1 MFDGWEHIE
10 SFISLATTS
19 CACSMNQYSAQQV
32 RALWLPVFPV
42 TWCQYLQGQGP
53 AWHFNSQFANCP
65 SLLPVPGQQMPPT
78 WLGPG
83 QLGQPSQQCR
93 PSSPRPFR
101 GQWSPIPQR
110 QRRSGQQR
118 AQPAPM
124 PRPTFPANQQ
134 TLHERTAGSFPNWP
148 PYGSLQ
154 HWAAGLEPGP
164 PNWLQHRR
172 RHAQSQGMPPEQLRG
187 SPLRPD
193 PVFMPV
199 AAPAAA
205 PAARAAWVPDNR
217 PNWHNR
223 SYRSNHPPTPECF
236 AGPSEGFQPRP
247 SPWWEPLHVGSFADA
262 PPETPRRMNCG
273 WSPRDGA
280 DDWRSWPDPQ
290 HIMSDIRSHMPEMA
304 SVMRDINAA
313 VAHMQQ
319 QTDQA
324 GHQQDHA
331 RPQMDQA
338 RRQTDF
344 AGSQT
349 DWVERHA
356 PRQQRLGPSHAA
368 RQDLGQRHGEG
379 CAVHEE
385 PLPSP
390 QEPVS
395 RGRRRGRSGGRG
407 RGQNR
412 FGGCT
417 VDNPNLQAVRHIG
430 PNNRDGRLRRR
441 NEPPPRSSED
451 AALAGLDVGHCMSS

>member
-1 MFDGWEHIE
+1 MA
-10 SFISLATTS
+10 L
-19 CACSMNQYSAQQV
+19 QQPICKLSV
-32 RALWLPVFPV
+32 AAA
-42 TWCQYLQGQGP
+42 GAGP
-53 AWHFNSQFANCP
+53 ADAPHMAGARP
-65 SLLPVPGQQMPPT
+65 AGPAVTAVPALLAPALPRSVVAHPP
-78 WLGPG
+78 
-83 QLGQPSQQCR
+83 
-93 PSSPRPFR
+93 
-101 GQWSPIPQR
+101 
-110 QRRSGQQR
+110 
-118 AQPAPM
+118 AA
-124 PRPTFPANQQ
+124 
-134 TLHERTAGSFPNWP
+134 TAGRASSGRN
-148 PYGSLQ
+148 L
-154 HWAAGLEPGP
+154 LRCPGP
-164 PNWLQHRR
+164 PSLQTSRR
-172 RHAQSQGMPPEQLRG
+172 CMSGLLAASPTGRLMAACSTGQPGWSRG
-187 SPLRPD
+187 LQIGCSTVDAMRKAKACRRSSCAEAPCGPD